1 MAVDLTASME
11 IKGLKESLKI
21 INKVDKKLRLEIGR
35 DIKRIGE
42 KTVVAAIMQ
51 ILPPGAP
58 MSRMEHAKRTGWYNS
73 KNKGIKVK
81 TNTRGARRR
90 NIEKGAQYETLAVI
104 TVQTTGAALA
114 MMDMAGKGPNRTR
127 NSNPKLA
134 RPNFVEVLNKR
145 LGGGPSRFMWRGG
158 EKAIPDFQ
166 RELGPTI
173 DRVIYRSNQELM
185 KVKL

>member
-42 KTVVAAIMQ
+42 KTVVAAINEL
-51 ILPPGAP
+51 IPPGAP
-58 MSRMEHAKRTGWYNS
+58 MSGMEHRKRTGWYNS
-73 KNKGIKVK
+73 KNKGVKVK
-81 TNTRGARRR
+81 TNTRGARKR
-90 NIEKGAQYETLAVI
+90 NIAKGAQYETIAVI
-104 TVQTTGAALA
+104 TVGTTGAALA
-114 MMDMAGKGPNRTR
+114 MMDMAGKRSSAGEGPR
-127 NSNPKLA
+127 A
-134 RPNFVEVLNKR
+134 RPNFVPLLNER
-145 LGGGPSRFMWRGG
+145 LGRGPSRFMWAGG

-166 RELGPTI
+166 RELKPTI
-173 DRVIYRSNQELM
+173 DRVIYRANQELM

>member
-11 IKGLKESLKI
+11 VQGLKESLKI

-42 KTVVAAIMQ
+42 KTVVAAIMEL
-51 ILPPGAP
+51 IPPGAP
-58 MSRMEHAKRTGWYNS
+58 MSGMEHAKRTGWYNS

-90 NIEKGAQYETLAVI
+90 NIDKGAQYETIAVI
-104 TVQTTGAALA
+104 TVGTTGAALA
-114 MMDMAGKGPNRTR
+114 MMDMAGKRSSAGEGPR
-127 NSNPKLA
+127 A
-134 RPNFVEVLNKR
+134 RPNFVPLLNER
-145 LGGGPSRFMWRGG
+145 LGRSPSRFMWAGG

>member
-11 IKGLKESLKI
+11 IEGLKESLKI

-42 KTVVAAIMQ
+42 KTVVAAIME
-51 ILPPGAP
+51 LVPPGAP
-58 MSRMEHAKRTGWYNS
+58 MSGMEHRKRTGWYNS

-104 TVQTTGAALA
+104 TVGTTGAALA
-114 MMDMAGKGPNRTR
+114 MMDMAGKRSSAGEGP
-127 NSNPKLA
+127 KA
-134 RPNFVEVLNKR
+134 RPNFVPLLNQR
-145 LGGGPSRFMWRGG
+145 LGRSPSRFMWAGG

>member
-11 IKGLKESLKI
+11 IQGLKESLKI
-21 INKVDKKLRLEIGR
+21 VNKVDKKLRLEIGR

-42 KTVVAAIMQ
+42 KTVVAAIME

-58 MSRMEHAKRTGWYNS
+58 MSGMEHRKRTGWYNS

-90 NIEKGAQYETLAVI
+90 NIAKGAKYETLAVI

-114 MMDMAGKGPNRTR
+114 MMDMAGKRSNVGEGP
-127 NSNPKLA
+127 KA
-134 RPNFVEVLNKR
+134 RPNFVPLLNER

-166 RELGPTI
+166 RELKPSI
-173 DRVIYRSNQELM
+173 DRVIYRANQELM

>member
-21 INKVDKKLRLEIGR
+21 VNKVDKKLRLEIGR

-42 KTVVAAIMQ
+42 KTVVAAINEL
-51 ILPPGAP
+51 IPPGAP
-58 MSRMEHAKRTGWYNS
+58 MSGMEHRKRTGWYNS
-73 KNKGIKVK
+73 KNKGVKVK
-81 TNTRGARRR
+81 TNTRGARKR
-90 NIEKGAQYETLAVI
+90 NISKGAQYETIAVI
-104 TVQTTGAALA
+104 TVGTTGAALA
-114 MMDMAGKGPNRTR
+114 MMDMAGKRSSAGEGPR
-127 NSNPKLA
+127 A
-134 RPNFVEVLNKR
+134 RPNFVPLLNER
-145 LGGGPSRFMWRGG
+145 LGRGPSRFMWAGG

-185 KVKL
+185 KVR

>member
-11 IKGLKESLKI
+11 IEGLKESLKI

-42 KTVVAAIMQ
+42 KTVVAAINEL
-51 ILPPGAP
+51 IPPGAP
-58 MSRMEHAKRTGWYNS
+58 MSGMEHRKRTGWYNS

-90 NIEKGAQYETLAVI
+90 NIAKGAQYETIAVI
-104 TVQTTGAALA
+104 TVGTTGAALA
-114 MMDMAGKGPNRTR
+114 MMDMAGKRSSAGEGPR
-127 NSNPKLA
+127 A
-134 RPNFVEVLNKR
+134 RPNFVPLLNER
-145 LGGGPSRFMWRGG
+145 LGRGPSRFMWAGG

-166 RELGPTI
+166 RELGPVI

-185 KVKL
+185 KVR

>member
-1 MAVDLTASME
+1 MAVDLTASMKVE
-11 IKGLKESLKI
+11 GLKESLKI

-42 KTVVAAIMQ
+42 KTVVAAINEL
-51 ILPPGAP
+51 IPPGAP
-58 MSRMEHAKRTGWYNS
+58 MSGMEHRKRTGWYNS
-73 KNKGIKVK
+73 KNKGVKVK

-90 NIEKGAQYETLAVI
+90 NIDKGAKYETIAVI
-104 TVQTTGAALA
+104 TVGTTGAALA
-114 MMDMAGKGPNRTR
+114 MMDMAGRRSSAGEGPR
-127 NSNPKLA
+127 A
-134 RPNFVEVLNKR
+134 RPNFVPLLNER
-145 LGGGPSRFMWRGG
+145 LGRGPSRFMWAGG

-185 KVKL
+185 KVR

>member
-42 KTVVAAIMQ
+42 KTVVAAINEL
-51 ILPPGAP
+51 IPPGAP
-58 MSRMEHAKRTGWYNS
+58 MSGMEHRKRTGWYNS
-73 KNKGIKVK
+73 KNKGVKVK
-81 TNTRGARRR
+81 TNTRGARKR
-90 NIEKGAQYETLAVI
+90 NIAKGAQYETIAVI
-104 TVQTTGAALA
+104 TVGTTGAALA
-114 MMDMAGKGPNRTR
+114 MMDMAGKRSSAGEGPR
-127 NSNPKLA
+127 A
-134 RPNFVEVLNKR
+134 RPNFVPLLNER
-145 LGGGPSRFMWRGG
+145 LGRGPSRFMWAGG
-158 EKAIPDFQ
+158 EKAIPEFQ

-185 KVKL
+185 KVR

>member
-42 KTVVAAIMQ
+42 KTVVAAINEL
-51 ILPPGAP
+51 IPPGAP
-58 MSRMEHAKRTGWYNS
+58 MSGMEHRKRTGWYNS
-73 KNKGIKVK
+73 KNKGVKVK
-81 TNTRGARRR
+81 TNTRGARKR
-90 NIEKGAQYETLAVI
+90 NISQGAKYETIAVI
-104 TVQTTGAALA
+104 TVGTTGAALA
-114 MMDMAGKGPNRTR
+114 MMDMAGRRSSAGEGPQ
-127 NSNPKLA
+127 A
-134 RPNFVEVLNKR
+134 RPNFVPLLNER
-145 LGGGPSRFMWRGG
+145 LGRSPSRFMWAGG

-166 RELGPTI
+166 RELGPII

-185 KVKL
+185 KVR

>member
-11 IKGLKESLKI
+11 VQGLKESLKI

-42 KTVVAAIMQ
+42 KTVVAAIMEL
-51 ILPPGAP
+51 IPPGAP
-58 MSRMEHAKRTGWYNS
+58 MSGMEHRKRTGWYNS

-90 NIEKGAQYETLAVI
+90 NIAKGAQYETLAVI

-114 MMDMAGKGPNRTR
+114 MMDMAGKRSSAGEGPR
-127 NSNPKLA
+127 A
-134 RPNFVEVLNKR
+134 RPNFVPLLNER
-145 LGGGPSRFMWRGG
+145 LGRSPSRFMWAGG

-166 RELGPTI
+166 RELKPTI
-173 DRVIYRSNQELM
+173 DRVIYRANQELM

>member
-1 MAVDLTASME
+1 MATQDISAGME
-11 IKGLKESLKI
+11 IRGLKESLKI
-21 INKVDKKLRLEIGR
+21 VNTVDKKLRLEIGR

-42 KTVVAAIMQ
+42 KTVVAAIME
-51 ILPPGAP
+51 LVPPGAP
-58 MSRMEHAKRTGWYNS
+58 MSGMEHRKRTGWYNS

-90 NIEKGAQYETLAVI
+90 NIAKGAQYETLAVI

-114 MMDMAGKGPNRTR
+114 MMDMAGKRSSAGEGP
-127 NSNPKLA
+127 KA
-134 RPNFVEVLNKR
+134 RPNFVPLLNQR
-145 LGGGPSRFMWRGG
+145 LGRSPSRFMWAGG

-173 DRVIYRSNQELM
+173 DRVIYRANQELM

>member
-42 KTVVAAIMQ
+42 KTVVAAINEL
-51 ILPPGAP
+51 IPPGAP
-58 MSRMEHAKRTGWYNS
+58 MSGMEHRKRTGWYNS
-73 KNKGIKVK
+73 KNKGVKVK
-81 TNTRGARRR
+81 TNTRGARKR
-90 NIEKGAQYETLAVI
+90 NIAKGAQYETIAVI
-104 TVQTTGAALA
+104 TVGTTGAALA
-114 MMDMAGKGPNRTR
+114 MMDMAGKRSSAGEGPR
-127 NSNPKLA
+127 A
-134 RPNFVEVLNKR
+134 RPNFVPLLNER
-145 LGGGPSRFMWRGG
+145 LGRGPSRFMWAGG

-185 KVKL
+185 KVR

>member
-42 KTVVAAIMQ
+42 KTVVAAINEL
-51 ILPPGAP
+51 IPPGAP
-58 MSRMEHAKRTGWYNS
+58 MSGMEHRKRTGWYNS
-73 KNKGIKVK
+73 KNKGVKVK
-81 TNTRGARRR
+81 TNTRGARKR
-90 NIEKGAQYETLAVI
+90 NIAKGAQYETIAVI
-104 TVQTTGAALA
+104 TVGTTGAALA
-114 MMDMAGKGPNRTR
+114 MMDMAGKRSSAGEGPR
-127 NSNPKLA
+127 A
-134 RPNFVEVLNKR
+134 RLNFVPLLNER
-145 LGGGPSRFMWRGG
+145 LGRGPSRFMWAGG

-173 DRVIYRSNQELM
+173 DLVIYRSNQELM
-185 KVKL
+185 KVR

>member
-1 MAVDLTASME
+1 MAVDMTASME

-21 INKVDKKLRLEIGR
+21 VNKVDKKLRLEVGR

-42 KTVVAAIMQ
+42 KTVVAAIME

-58 MSRMEHAKRTGWYNS
+58 MSGMEHAKRTGWFNS

-81 TNTRGARRR
+81 TNTRNARKR
-90 NIEKGAQYETLAVI
+90 NITKGAQYETIATI
-104 TVQTTGAALA
+104 TVGTTGAALA

-127 NSNPKLA
+127 NSNPHLA
-134 RPNFVEVLNKR
+134 RPNFVEVLNQR

-166 RELGPTI
+166 RELKPSI

>member
-42 KTVVAAIMQ
+42 KTVVAAINEL
-51 ILPPGAP
+51 IPPGAP
-58 MSRMEHAKRTGWYNS
+58 MSGMEHRKRTGWYNS

-81 TNTRGARRR
+81 TNTRGARKR
-90 NIEKGAQYETLAVI
+90 NIAKGAQYETIAVI
-104 TVQTTGAALA
+104 TVGTTGAALA
-114 MMDMAGKGPNRTR
+114 MMDMAGKRSSAGEGPR
-127 NSNPKLA
+127 A
-134 RPNFVEVLNKR
+134 RPNFVPLLNER
-145 LGGGPSRFMWRGG
+145 LGRGPSRFMWAGG

-185 KVKL
+185 KVR

>member
-11 IKGLKESLKI
+11 IEGLKESLKI

-42 KTVVAAIMQ
+42 KTVVAAIME
-51 ILPPGAP
+51 LVPPGAP
-58 MSRMEHAKRTGWYNS
+58 MSGMEHRKRTGWYNS

-104 TVQTTGAALA
+104 TVGTTGAALA
-114 MMDMAGKGPNRTR
+114 MMDMAGKRSSAGEGP
-127 NSNPKLA
+127 KA
-134 RPNFVEVLNKR
+134 RPNFVPLLNQR
-145 LGGGPSRFMWRGG
+145 LGRSPSRFMWAGG

-173 DRVIYRSNQELM
+173 DRVIYLSNQELM
-185 KVKL
+185 NVKL

>member
-11 IKGLKESLKI
+11 IQGLKESLKI

-42 KTVVAAIMQ
+42 KTVVAAINEL
-51 ILPPGAP
+51 IPPGAP
-58 MSRMEHAKRTGWYNS
+58 MSGMEHRKRTGWYNS

-90 NIEKGAQYETLAVI
+90 NIEKGAKYETIAVI
-104 TVQTTGAALA
+104 TVGTTGAALA
-114 MMDMAGKGPNRTR
+114 MMDMAGRRSSAGEGPR
-127 NSNPKLA
+127 A
-134 RPNFVEVLNKR
+134 RPNFVPLLNER
-145 LGGGPSRFMWRGG
+145 LGRSPSRFMWAGG

-166 RELGPTI
+166 RELGPVI

-185 KVKL
+185 KVR

>member
-11 IKGLKESLKI
+11 IEGLKESLKI

-42 KTVVAAIMQ
+42 KTVVAAINEL
-51 ILPPGAP
+51 IPPGAP
-58 MSRMEHAKRTGWYNS
+58 MSGMEHRKRTGWYNS
-73 KNKGIKVK
+73 KNKGVKVK

-90 NIEKGAQYETLAVI
+90 NIDKGAKYETIAVI
-104 TVQTTGAALA
+104 TVGTTGAALA
-114 MMDMAGKGPNRTR
+114 MMDMAGRRSSAGEGPR
-127 NSNPKLA
+127 A
-134 RPNFVEVLNKR
+134 RPNFVPLLNER
-145 LGGGPSRFMWRGG
+145 LGRSPSRFMWAGG

-173 DRVIYRSNQELM
+173 DRVIYRSNQELI
-185 KVKL
+185 KVR

>member
-1 MAVDLTASME
+1 MAVDLTANME

-42 KTVVAAIMQ
+42 KTVVAAINEL
-51 ILPPGAP
+51 IPPGAP
-58 MSRMEHAKRTGWYNS
+58 MSGMEHRKRTGWYNS
-73 KNKGIKVK
+73 KNKGVKVK
-81 TNTRGARRR
+81 TNTRGARKR
-90 NIEKGAQYETLAVI
+90 NIAKGAQYETIAVI
-104 TVQTTGAALA
+104 TVGTTGAALA
-114 MMDMAGKGPNRTR
+114 MMDMAGKRSSAGEGPR
-127 NSNPKLA
+127 A
-134 RPNFVEVLNKR
+134 RPNFVPLLNER
-145 LGGGPSRFMWRGG
+145 LGRGPSRFMWAGG

-185 KVKL
+185 KVKF

>member
-11 IKGLKESLKI
+11 IEGLKESLKI

-42 KTVVAAIMQ
+42 KTVVAAIMD

-58 MSRMEHAKRTGWYNS
+58 MSGMEHRKRTGWYNS

-104 TVQTTGAALA
+104 TVGTTGAALA
-114 MMDMAGKGPNRTR
+114 MMDMAGKRSSAGEGP
-127 NSNPKLA
+127 KA
-134 RPNFVEVLNKR
+134 RPNFVPLLNQR
-145 LGGGPSRFMWRGG
+145 LGRSPSRFMWAGG

>member
-42 KTVVAAIMQ
+42 KTVVAAINEL
-51 ILPPGAP
+51 IPPGAP
-58 MSRMEHAKRTGWYNS
+58 MSGMEHRKRTGWYNS

-81 TNTRGARRR
+81 TNTRGARKR
-90 NIEKGAQYETLAVI
+90 NIAKGAQYETIAVI
-104 TVQTTGAALA
+104 TVGTTGAALA
-114 MMDMAGKGPNRTR
+114 MMDMAGKRSSAGEGPR
-127 NSNPKLA
+127 A
-134 RPNFVEVLNKR
+134 RPNFVPLLNER
-145 LGGGPSRFMWRGG
+145 LGRGPSRFMWAGG

-166 RELGPTI
+166 RELGPVI

-185 KVKL
+185 KVH

>member
-42 KTVVAAIMQ
+42 KTVVAAINEL
-51 ILPPGAP
+51 IPPGAP
-58 MSRMEHAKRTGWYNS
+58 MSGMEHRKRTGWYNS
-73 KNKGIKVK
+73 KNKGVKVK
-81 TNTRGARRR
+81 TNTRGARKR
-90 NIEKGAQYETLAVI
+90 NIAKGAQYETIAVI
-104 TVQTTGAALA
+104 TVGTTGAALA
-114 MMDMAGKGPNRTR
+114 MMDMAGKRSSAGEGPR
-127 NSNPKLA
+127 A
-134 RPNFVEVLNKR
+134 RPNFVPLLNER
-145 LGGGPSRFMWRGG
+145 LGRSPSRFMWAGG

-166 RELGPTI
+166 RELKPSI
-173 DRVIYRSNQELM
+173 DRVIYRANQELM

>member
-1 MAVDLTASME
+1 MAVDITASME
-11 IKGLKESLKI
+11 IEGLKESLKI
-21 INKVDKKLRLEIGR
+21 VNKVDKSLRLEIGR

-42 KTVVAAIMQ
+42 KTVVAAIME
-51 ILPPGAP
+51 LVPPGAP
-58 MSRMEHAKRTGWYNS
+58 MSGMEHRKRTGWYNS

-90 NIEKGAQYETLAVI
+90 NIAKGAQYETLAVI

-114 MMDMAGKGPNRTR
+114 MMDMAGKRSSAGEGP
-127 NSNPKLA
+127 KA
-134 RPNFVEVLNKR
+134 RPNFVPLLNER
-145 LGGGPSRFMWRGG
+145 LGRSPSRFMWAGG

-173 DRVIYRSNQELM
+173 DRVIYRANQELM